1 MFKVAFATSDRVS
14 VNQHFGA
21 SAGFA
26 IYAVDGERSRLVE
39 VAEYPA
45 GPSSNSIDGN
55 QNEVSPQAYACT
67 AGISRQPN
75 ELADKIAALADCA
88 AVYCLAVGGSAVRQL
103 LASGIQP
110 VRLENP
116 YAIESLLLELRR
128 AIRVGGVAWIDK
140 RIKRETAGSRFDR
153 MAEEGWQE

>member
-1 MFKVAFATSDRVS
+1 MFKVAFATSDRSTVD
-14 VNQHFGA
+14 QHFGA

-26 IYAVDGERSRLVE
+26 IYAVDSEHAQLIE
-39 VAEYPA
+39 VVEYPA
-45 GPSSNSIDGN
+45 ESGDAPIDGN
-55 QNEVSPQAYACT
+55 EAAEQAYACS

-103 LASGIQP
+103 LACGIQP
-110 VRLENP
+110 VRLESAC
-116 YAIESLLLELRR
+116 AIESLLLELRQ

-140 RIKRETAGSRFDR
+140 RVKRDAASSRFER

>member
-1 MFKVAFATSDRVS
+1 MFKVAFATSDRNS
-14 VNQHFGA
+14 VDQHFGA

-26 IYAVDGERSRLVE
+26 IYAVNREHAQLIE
-39 VAEYPA
+39 VVEYPA
-45 GPSSNSIDGN
+45 ESGDAPIIDGN
-55 QNEVSPQAYACT
+55 EVAGQAYACS

-75 ELADKIAALADCA
+75 ALADKIAALADCA

-110 VRLENP
+110 VRLESAC
-116 YAIESLLLELRR
+116 AIESLLLELRQ
-128 AIRVGGVAWIDK
+128 AIRVGGIAWIDK
-140 RIKRETAGSRFDR
+140 RIKRDAAGSRFDR

>member
-26 IYAVDGERSRLVE
+26 IYAVDGERSQLIE
-39 VAEYPA
+39 VVEYPA
-45 GPSSNSIDGN
+45 EFDNAPIDDS
-55 QNEVSPQAYACT
+55 EAAEQAYSC
-67 AGISRQPN
+67 GSGVSRSPN
-75 ELADKIAALADCA
+75 QLADKSATLADCA

-103 LASGIQP
+103 LASGVQP
-110 VRLENP
+110 VRLENAC
-116 YAIESLLLELRR
+116 AIESLLLELRR
-128 AIRVGGVAWIDK
+128 AINVGGVAWVDQ
-140 RIKRETAGSRFDR
+140 RVKREAPASRFDR

>member
-1 MFKVAFATSDRVS
+1 MFKVAFATSDRNS
-14 VNQHFGA
+14 VDQHFGA

-26 IYAVDGERSRLVE
+26 IYAVDSEHAQLIE
-39 VAEYPA
+39 VVEYPA
-45 GPSSNSIDGN
+45 ESGDAPSDGN
-55 QNEVSPQAYACT
+55 DVAEQAYACA
-67 AGISRQPN
+67 AGVSRQPN
-75 ELADKIAALADCA
+75 VLADKIAALADCA

-110 VRLENP
+110 VRLESAC
-116 YAIESLLLELRR
+116 AIESLLLELRQ

-140 RIKRETAGSRFDR
+140 RVKRDAAGSRFDR

>member
-45 GPSSNSIDGN
+45 ESYQNSMDGN
-55 QNEVSPQAYACT
+55 ENKLAER
-67 AGISRQPN
+67 IS
-75 ELADKIAALADCA
+75 ALADCA

-103 LASGIQP
+103 LASGVQP
-110 VRLENP
+110 VRLESAC
-116 YAIESLLLELRR
+116 AIDALLLELRR
-128 AIRVGGVAWIDK
+128 AINVGGVAWVDQ
-140 RIKRETAGSRFDR
+140 RVKREAPASRFDR